1 MDIGHGMTWDTM
13 GWWSL
18 SQGNLQRSSK
28 KAPLRKSCLT
38 PRHGWKWWSIASEME
53 PLCKPMILYD
63 FIITWI
69 IKFRTYVSFYLLFYG
84 SKGGEIEH
92 PSLSGKGGSGEANHV
107 GKWHVLPP
115 KSKAMLYSSHYASF
129 EWVVLHVKKI
139 PYTILYHSI
148 GWLKKLLPSGKSP
161 ARLRV
166 YQLVYGCGTRQGG
179 ETHGRGSAHFRLCII
194 PSNQDLGWVRSDG
207 SVHVIPG

>member
-1 MDIGHGMTWDTM
+1 
-13 GWWSL
+13 
-18 SQGNLQRSSK
+18 
-28 KAPLRKSCLT
+28 
-38 PRHGWKWWSIASEME
+38 
-53 PLCKPMILYD
+53 
-63 FIITWI
+63 
-69 IKFRTYVSFYLLFYG
+69 
-84 SKGGEIEH
+84 
-92 PSLSGKGGSGEANHV
+92 
-107 GKWHVLPP
+107 
-115 KSKAMLYSSHYASF
+115 MLHSSHYASF

-148 GWLKKLLPSGKSP
+148 GWRKKLLPSGKSP